1 MIRGL
6 IDFALNNRW
15 LVLGVAVLLFA
26 WGVVSF
32 HDLPVEAYPDVANNY
47 VQIIT
52 QWPGRAA
59 EEVEQQ
65 VTIPIEIQMAGIP
78 HLEHL
83 RSTSLAGLSSIMLI
97 FDDDSTDKDNRQE
110 AFQRLGQVTLPTG
123 LQPQMGTDWSP
134 VGQIYWY
141 TLRSTNPAYDSMD
154 LKSLEDWKLEKE
166 FKSIPGVVDVSSF
179 GGITREYQI
188 RVDPDKLI
196 AYGLSIGQVE
206 QQIANNNVNAGGNF
220 IEAGEQ
226 QINIREVGLFSNV
239 HDIEDTVLKAQ
250 NGTPLRVKDIATVVQ
265 GPKIRLGQIGK
276 TCRFGATPA
285 SESDPTARP
294 DPCVQVLDSQ
304 GKAMP
309 IEREDGKLIDNP
321 DVVEGIVLLQK
332 GDDTDSTLAG
342 IHKKVAELN
351 GDLLHPGELPP
362 GVKIVPFLDRS
373 DLLRYTTH
381 TVLHNLSEG
390 IVLVVFVLFLFLG
403 NARGA
408 VIVALTIPFSLLFAS
423 ICLDLRHIPANLL
436 SLGALDFGMVVD
448 GAVVM
453 VENIVRH
460 LSHERRDDVTPM
472 HQIREAAHEV
482 QRPVFFAIGIIITA
496 YLPIFTLQAVEGRL
510 FKPMAW
516 TVAFALLGALLFSLL
531 IAPVLSSFFFA
542 HGASEWKNPA
552 MTWLTNHYRRAVR
565 WTIAHRYTTVGLASL
580 ALVYAGFLAF
590 GGAIGSEFLPH
601 LDEGAIWVR
610 GTLAPST
617 GPTESLRV
625 VNEARILLNSFPEVT
640 KVVSQTG
647 RPDDGTDTTGF
658 FNTEYF
664 VDLKPKDQ
672 WRPAFHQNKDELI
685 AAMNREL
692 GKMPGVIWNFSQPIS
707 DNVEEAV
714 SGVKGELAVKV
725 YGDDLK
731 TLEDKGNQI
740 VSIMGQI
747 KGVQDL
753 GLFRVLGQPNLDY
766 TVDRAAAARYG
777 INVADVQDAIQTAVG
792 GNAVTQLLQGE
803 ARYDVVIRYLPQYRS
818 TQEAIDNIRL
828 LAPSGERVSLAQLT
842 NVKMEDGAEE
852 IYREGGRRYVAIKY
866 SVRGRDLGSTVEE
879 AIRKV
884 NAQVSLPTGYKIDW
898 AGEYA
903 SEQRSSRRL
912 KLVLPIT
919 IIIIFTILYTMFHSG
934 KWALLILATVSMA
947 PVGGLTALLLSGT
960 HFSVSSGVGFLALFG
975 VSVQT
980 GVIMLEYIN
989 QMRVRGHSIEQ
1000 AAIEGAV
1007 LRLRPIMMTMLV
1019 ATLGLLPAATS
1030 HGIGSDSQ
1038 RPFAIVIV
1046 GGLIGAL
1053 VISVFLLPT
1062 LYVWIARPGDILPVR
1077 ETEFEN

>member
-1 MIRGL
+1 MIKGL
-6 IDFALNNRW
+6 VDFALNNRW
-15 LVLGVAVLLFA
+15 LVLGAAVLLTA

-32 HDLPVEAYPDVANNY
+32 HSLPVEAYPDVANNY

-78 HLEHL
+78 HMEHL
-83 RSTSLAGLSSIMLI
+83 RSTSLAGLSSVTLI
-97 FDDDSTDKDNRQE
+97 FDDDSVDKENRDQV
-110 AFQRLGQVTLPTG
+110 FQRLGQVTLPNG

-141 TLRSTNPAYDSMD
+141 TLRSTNPAYDSMA

-166 FKSIPGVVDVSSF
+166 FKSVPGVVDVSSF
-179 GGITREYQI
+179 GGITREYQVRI
-188 RVDPDKLI
+188 DPDKLV

-220 IEAGEQ
+220 IEEGEQ
-226 QINIREVGLFSNV
+226 QVNVREVGLYRNI
-239 HDIEDTVLKAQ
+239 HDIEDTVLKTQA
-250 NGTPLRVKDIATVVQ
+250 GAALHVKDIATVVQ

-276 TCRFGATPA
+276 TCRFAATPID
-285 SESDPTARP
+285 ESDLTARP
-294 DPCVQVLDSQ
+294 DPCVQQLDNQ
-304 GKAMP
+304 GNV
-309 IEREDGKLIDNP
+309 IQHEDGKLIDSG

-332 GDDTDSTLAG
+332 GDNSDEVLEG

-351 GDLLHPGELPP
+351 RSVLPP

-373 DLLRYTTH
+373 DLLHYTTH
-381 TVLHNLSEG
+381 TVLHNLTEG
-390 IVLVVFVLFLFLG
+390 ILLVVVILFLFLG

-408 VIVALTIPFSLLFAS
+408 IIVALTMPFALIFAA
-423 ICLDLRHIPANLL
+423 ICLNLRNIPANLL

-448 GAVVM
+448 GSVV
-453 VENIVRH
+453 VIENIVRH
-460 LSHERRDDVTPM
+460 LNHNRKVSMTPTQ
-472 HQIREAAHEV
+472 QIREATHEV
-482 QRPVFFAIGIIITA
+482 QRPVFFARGLIITA

-516 TVAFALLGALLFSLL
+516 MVSFALLGGLIFSLL
-531 IAPVLSSFFFA
+531 LAPVLASFFFA
-542 HGASEWKNPA
+542 HGATEWENPF
-552 MTWLTNHYRRAVR
+552 MTWLTRHYRTAAK
-565 WTIAHRYTTVGLASL
+565 WAIEHRLTTVGLAALSL
-580 ALVYAGFLAF
+580 VFAGYLAF

-601 LDEGAIWVR
+601 LDEGSIWVR

-625 VNEARILLNSFPEVT
+625 MNEARLRLNAFPEVT

-664 VDLKPKDQ
+664 VDLKPKAQ
-672 WRPAFHQNKDELI
+672 WRPTFQQNKDELI
-685 AAMNREL
+685 SAMDREL
-692 GKMPGVIWNFSQPIS
+692 SKTPGVLWSFSQPIS

-747 KGVQDL
+747 KGVADL
-753 GLFRVLGQPNLDY
+753 GLFRVIGQPNLNY
-766 TVDRAAAARYG
+766 TVNREAAARYG

-792 GNAVTQLLQGE
+792 GNAVTQLLEGD
-803 ARYDVVIRYLPQYRS
+803 ARYDVVIRYLPEYRS

-842 NVKMEDGAEE
+842 DVKTEDGAEE
-852 IYREGGRRYVAIKY
+852 IYREEGQRFVAIKY
-866 SVRGRDLGSTVEE
+866 SVRDRDLGSTVRE
-879 AIRKV
+879 AMAKV
-884 NAQVSLPTGYKIDW
+884 DEQVKLPPGYKIDW
-898 AGEYA
+898 AGEYE
-903 SEQRSSRRL
+903 SQQRSSRRL
-912 KLVLPIT
+912 MLVLPIT
-919 IIIIFTILYTMFHSG
+919 LVLIYVILYTMFHSG
-934 KWALLILATVSMA
+934 KWALLILVTVSMA
-947 PVGGLTALLLSGT
+947 PIGGLVALLLT
-960 HFSVSSGVGFLALFG
+960 HTNFSVSSGVGFLALFG
-975 VSVQT
+975 VSVET

-989 QMRVRGHSIEQ
+989 QMRVRGHPIEE

-1046 GGLIGAL
+1046 GGLLGAL

-1062 LYVWIARPGDILPVR
+1062 LYVWMARDHDVLPIP
-1077 ETEFEN
+1077 EGEFEN